1 MKRPAS
7 PKDATATHCARS
19 AIELDFAFRYLEDE
33 HETLLALAIAL
44 RHQLEPNDPD
54 NTDDCDHITA
64 WRLSQVLN
72 RRLEETQFLKDMR
85 RLITGVEA
93 PEPA

>member
-1 MKRPAS
+1 MAGMEVQSWFSIRA
-7 PKDATATHCARS
+7 DLL
-19 AIELDFAFRYLEDE
+19 EFAFRYLEDE

-44 RHQLEPNDPD
+44 MHQLEPNDPD

-64 WRLSQVLN
+64 CRLSQALN
-72 RRLEETQFLKDMR
+72 GRLEKTQFLKDMR
-85 RLITGVEA
+85 RLITGGDA